1 MYYGINIKMPKSKYT
16 PEERKRIQKENLLKN
31 KEKFDRTNYSR
42 LEAIE
47 QGKKTYQVKK
57 SCKKCGSFERYISS
71 QGCVPCSIKIGLEKL
86 NNEELMK
93 PYRTKEKTKKRL
105 DNWREKNPE
114 KYQNQY
120 MNDIVRQKCKEY
132 YHNNKD
138 SVKNTYLQT
147 NYKITLE
154 DYNLLLEKQ
163 NEKCKIC
170 NQDCSTGKSLA
181 VDHNHETGKVR
192 GLLCKNCNIG
202 LGMFFDNLDFLESAV
217 TYLKTN

>member
-1 MYYGINIKMPKSKYT
+1 
-16 PEERKRIQKENLLKN
+16 
-31 KEKFDRTNYSR
+31 
-42 LEAIE
+42 
-47 QGKKTYQVKK
+47 
-57 SCKKCGSFERYISS
+57 
-71 QGCVPCSIKIGLEKL
+71 LEKL

-93 PYRTKEKTKKRL
+93 PYRTKEKGKKRL
-105 DNWREKNPE
+105 DKWREENPE

-120 MNDIVRQKCKEY
+120 MNDIVRQKYKEY

-170 NQDCSTGKSLA
+170 NRDCSTGKSLA

-217 TYLKTN
+217 LYLKSS

>member
-1 MYYGINIKMPKSKYT
+1 METLWSIMPNQYSQSRVNRIKAIENGEKKYT
-16 PEERKRIQKENLLKN
+16 SETL
-31 KEKFDRTNYSR
+31 
-42 LEAIE
+42 
-47 QGKKTYQVKK
+47 
-57 SCKKCGSFERYISS
+57 CKKCGSYERYVSNNS
-71 QGCVPCSIKIGLEKL
+71 CAPCTIKSGLEKL

-105 DNWREKNPE
+105 DKWREENPE
-114 KYQNQY
+114 KYKEQY
-120 MNDIVRQKCKEY
+120 KNDIAKQKCREY

-138 SVKNTYLQT
+138 TVKDTYLQT
-147 NYKITLE
+147 NYGITLE

-170 NQDCSTGKSLA
+170 NNECPTGKSLA

-217 TYLKTN
+217 LYLKSS